1 MQCIGLADLRRRSE
15 MRRMSDKKTMSPREK
30 SVADLMRSWRSAAG
44 LSTED
49 AGKRLN
55 LSRRTIE
62 DIELGRSRADDM
74 LARIALN
81 KLIEDANSY

>member
-1 MQCIGLADLRRRSE
+1 
-15 MRRMSDKKTMSPREK
+15 MSPREK
-30 SVADLMRSWRSAAG
+30 SVADLMRAWRAAAG

-62 DIELGRSRADDM
+62 DIELGRSRAEDV
-74 LARIALN
+74 LARIALK
-81 KLIEDANSY
+81 KLIEDAK